1 MVSTE
6 GILVPVQSLE
16 EILVDKLIALAYR
29 ARRIKPRDIWDI
41 VWIKQRG
48 VVLSEAL
55 FDQKLAARNKQK
67 QEFIEMLKVQLDKL
81 RQDDEVHD
89 DFNKEMSRFIPQ
101 QIKER
106 TIDNPDYWFYVQT
119 EVCDVANSLIN
130 KSLVKNKFDM
140 GL

>member
-55 FDQKLAARNKQK
+55 FEQKLAARNKQK
-67 QEFIEMLKVQLDKL
+67 QEFIELLKVQLEKL